1 VWVKGGIMNK
11 QFVIIGCGRFGT
23 SVAKKLNELGCEVMA
38 VDSSEEIVQSL
49 ADHVTHAVQADA
61 TDENA
66 LKAMGIRNFDVAV
79 ITIGANIQAS
89 IMVTLMVKE
98 LGVKHIVA
106 KAQNEMHAKV
116 LYKIGADRV
125 VFPEREMGVRVAK
138 NLVSNKILDYI
149 ELSQDYTIV
158 EVKPLKAWI
167 GKSLIEINLRA
178 HFGINVIAIKN
189 NDGININ
196 VGPEERIGEH
206 DILVVIGHND
216 DIRKVENSTL

>member
-1 VWVKGGIMNK
+1 MNK
-11 QFVIIGCGRFGT
+11 QFVIIGCGRFGS

-38 VDSSEEIVQSL
+38 VDRSEETVQNIS
-49 ADHVTHAVQADA
+49 DHVTYAVQADA

-66 LKAMGIRNFDVAV
+66 IKALGIRNFDVAV
-79 ITIGANIQAS
+79 ITIGGDIQAS

-116 LYKIGADRV
+116 LYRIGADRV

-149 ELSQDYTIV
+149 ELSPDYTIV
-158 EVKPLKAWI
+158 EVTPLKEWI
-167 GKSLIEINLRA
+167 GKSLLDLNVRA
-178 HFGINVIAIKN
+178 KFSINVIAIKN
-189 NDGININ
+189 SSGININ
-196 VGPEERIGEH
+196 VSPNEIITEH

-216 DIRKVENSTL
+216 DIRKVESAEK

>member
-1 VWVKGGIMNK
+1 MNK
-11 QFVIIGCGRFGT
+11 QFVIIGCGRFGS
-23 SVAKKLNELGCEVMA
+23 SVAKKLTELNCEVMA
-38 VDSSEEIVQSL
+38 VDSSEETVQSIS
-49 ADHVTHAVQADA
+49 DTVTYAVQADA

-98 LGVKHIVA
+98 LGIKHIVA

-158 EVKPLKAWI
+158 EIPPLKAWI
-167 GKSLIEINLRA
+167 GKSLIETNIRA
-178 HFGINVIAIKN
+178 EFGINVIAIKN
-189 NDGININ
+189 VEGININ
-196 VGPEERIGEH
+196 VGPNEVVHEH
-206 DILVVIGHND
+206 DVLVVIGHND
-216 DIRKVENSTL
+216 DIRRVESAD